1 MLICAAG
8 HQTHTQQFNFVLANP
23 LIVLALQRGTA
34 RDRQCECCQ
43 WQDYRF
49 TSRVRLLNEQQG
61 CVKDVLVY
69 LPVFQLLNHNRN
81 HISLLFD
88 CDFCLSVPLSIWACD
103 HRIVLQPCCK
113 SRTLDNFC
121 IYSSFHL
128 QRERERQR
136 ERESTLSCLK
146 IAWNVIVILIAACDL
161 CEVVSFVWATSL
173 AA

>member
-1 MLICAAG
+1 MRRRTSNTYSTIQLCFGQSAYRPGGIE
-8 HQTHTQQFNFVLANP
+8 
-23 LIVLALQRGTA
+23 
-34 RDRQCECCQ
+34 RDGKRQCECFQ

-121 IYSSFHL
+121 IYSSSHL
-128 QRERERQR
+128 QRERERGR
-136 ERESTLSCLK
+136 ERER
-146 IAWNVIVILIAACDL
+146 
-161 CEVVSFVWATSL
+161 EREEER
-173 AA
+173 